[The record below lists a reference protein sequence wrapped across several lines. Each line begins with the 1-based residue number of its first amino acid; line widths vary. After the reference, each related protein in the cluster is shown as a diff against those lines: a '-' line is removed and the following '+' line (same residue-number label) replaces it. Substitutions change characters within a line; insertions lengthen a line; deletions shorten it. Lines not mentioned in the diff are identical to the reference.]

1 MYNIYGF
8 FDLYSVSS
16 DFLSCAVTVL
26 PKERVNR
33 INRYKKIE
41 DKKLSAIS
49 YLLCIYA
56 LRDCFSLKNPI
67 IETDEKGKP
76 FLRDYP
82 NIHFNLS
89 HCKAGCVC
97 AVSDTAIGVDIQNY
111 VDYSHEVAVRVCSQR
126 ELEYIDKSKNKSV
139 AFTKIWAM
147 KESYLKMRGDGICVD
162 LKEVNVFEILDMIR
176 VRVKDTCVIAICK
189 EKLAT

>member
-1 MYNIYGF
+1 MYKIYGF
-8 FDLYSVSS
+8 FDISAVSS

-33 INRYKKIE
+33 INRYKNIE

-82 NIHFNLS
+82 NIHFNIS

-97 AVSDTAIGVDIQNY
+97 AVSDKAIGIDIQNY
-111 VDYSHEVAVRVCSQR
+111 VDYSHEVAVRVCSRQ
-126 ELEYIDKSKNKSV
+126 ELEYIDKSENKSV

-162 LKEVNVFEILDMIR
+162 LKKADVFEVLDMIR
-176 VRVKDTCVIAICK
+176 VFIKDDYVIAVCNG
-189 EKLAT
+189 KLAT

>member
-1 MYNIYGF
+1 MYKIYGF
-8 FDLYSVSS
+8 FDLNVVSS
-16 DFLSCAVTVL
+16 DFLPCVVAFL

-33 INRYKKIE
+33 INRYKNIE

-76 FLRDYP
+76 FLPDCP
-82 NIHFNLS
+82 NIHFNIS

-97 AVSDTAIGVDIQNY
+97 AVSDKAIGIDIQNY
-111 VDYSHEVAVRVCSQR
+111 VEYSHEVAVKVCSRR
-126 ELEYIDKSKNKSV
+126 ELEHIDKSENKSV

-162 LKEVNVFEILDMIR
+162 LKGIDVFEVVDLIR
-176 VRVKDTCVIAICK
+176 VSNGYNYVIAVCK
-189 EKLAT
+189 EKS

>member
-1 MYNIYGF
+1 MYKIYGF
-8 FDLYSVSS
+8 FDLNAVSS
-16 DFLSCAVTVL
+16 DFLRSAAAVL
-26 PKERVNR
+26 PKDRVNR
-33 INRYKKIE
+33 INRYKNIE

-56 LRDCFSLKNPI
+56 LYDCFSLKNPV

-76 FLRDYP
+76 FLPDYP
-82 NIHFNLS
+82 NIHFNVS

-97 AVSDTAIGVDIQNY
+97 AVSERPIGIDIQNY
-111 VDYSHEVAVRVCSQR
+111 VDYSHDVAVMVCSRR
-126 ELEYIDKSKNKSV
+126 ELEYIGKSNNKSS

-162 LKEVNVFEILDMIR
+162 LKEIDVFGIANLLKMSE
-176 VRVKDTCVIAICK
+176 TEEYVIAVSSENFI
-189 EKLAT
+189 

>member
-1 MYNIYGF
+1 MYKIYGF
-8 FDLYSVSS
+8 FDLNAVSS
-16 DFLSCAVTVL
+16 DFLPCVAAVL

-33 INRYKKIE
+33 INRYKNIE
-41 DKKLSAIS
+41 DKKLYAIS

-76 FLRDYP
+76 FLPDCP
-82 NIHFNLS
+82 NIHFNIS

-97 AVSDTAIGVDIQNY
+97 AVSDRPIGIDIQNY
-111 VDYSHEVAVRVCSQR
+111 VNYSHEVAVRVCSWR
-126 ELEYIDKSKNKSV
+126 ELEYIDKSENKSD

-147 KESYLKMRGDGICVD
+147 KESYVKMTGEGICTD
-162 LKEVNVFEILDMIR
+162 LKKIDVLRMEGMIR
-176 VRVKDTCVIAICK
+176 VTDLENGVIAVCS
-189 EKLAT
+189 